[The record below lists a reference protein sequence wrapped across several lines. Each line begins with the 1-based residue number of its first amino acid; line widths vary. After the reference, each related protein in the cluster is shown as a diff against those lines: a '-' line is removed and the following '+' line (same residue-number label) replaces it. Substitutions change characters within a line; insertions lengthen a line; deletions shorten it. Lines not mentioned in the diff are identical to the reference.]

1 MITGFFLIPTYS
13 MIKNNKPSTPLD
25 YRVERKKID
34 RRTRFYRNYIKYE
47 VSAFIEDA
55 VSAAERF
62 GLRVFREEGAVT
74 RILAPDAKTARA
86 FYEYMQKFDF
96 GKERKQR

>member
-13 MIKNNKPSTPLD
+13 MAKNNKPTTPLD
-25 YRVERKKID
+25 YRVERKNID

-47 VSAFIEDA
+47 VSAFIA

-62 GLRVFREEGAVT
+62 GLRVFREGGAVT

-86 FYEYMQKFDF
+86 YYEYMQKFDF
-96 GKERKQR
+96 GKERI